1 MTMKFG
7 VMIPQVWREVR
18 LSGKRKKNVSPE

>member
-7 VMIPQVWREVR
+7 VMVPQGWREVQ